1 MPFHWSSCSRIK
13 ASKRVKSRCTKP
25 GPEPRETIHLGAVR
39 HITPRVAVALLSKP
53 KPQLNGKQ
61 REMVEILKRRC
72 PGFATMRHLVLS
84 FRGILCGGRVSSL
97 KRWAEKATAS
107 GIEMIVRFV
116 RQLKKDWAAVENAV
130 KLDWSNGPTE
140 GHINRL
146 KTLKRGM
153 YGRAG
158 VELLRARLLPM
169 AA

>member
-1 MPFHWSSCSRIK
+1 M
-13 ASKRVKSRCTKP
+13 
-25 GPEPRETIHLGAVR
+25 
-39 HITPRVAVALLSKP
+39 
-53 KPQLNGKQ
+53 NGKQ
-61 REMVEILKRRC
+61 SEIVEILKRRC

-84 FRGILCGGRVSSL
+84 FRGILCGGKASSL
-97 KRWAEKATAS
+97 RRWVEKAEAS

-116 RQLKKDWAAVENAV
+116 RQLNKDWAAVENAAKQV
-130 KLDWSNGPTE
+130 WSNGPTE